1 VGKGIEKNN
10 KNTIEMIF
18 LSTYKIND
26 FEKVAMGVTASDL
39 RAMRVRE
46 ARRAGAKQSHSM

>member
-39 RAMRVRE
+39 PAMRVRE